1 MNIRHVLLPALAALS
16 LAACNQPAPPATV
29 DAPPPEPGAA
39 ADADAHPPGTG
50 SAQPG
55 ITVEAPWIRLPPPP
69 AAVAAGYLG
78 LHNGGA
84 QADRLLAVE
93 TDAATRVEIH
103 EMREDDGMMRMR
115 ELETGLDLAAGAHV
129 ELGPG
134 GYHLMLME
142 PRAELAVGSRVPAV
156 LVFEHAGRVP
166 VEFEVRS
173 ATGQGGHGGGHGGD
187 TH

>member
-1 MNIRHVLLPALAALS
+1 MNIRNVLLPALAALS
-16 LAACNQPAPPATV
+16 LAACNQPTPPQTV
-29 DAPPPEPGAA
+29 DAPPPGLDAA
-39 ADADAHPPGTG
+39 AQADAGAGIDP
-50 SAQPG
+50 AQAG
-55 ITVEAPWIRLPPPP
+55 IAIEAPWIRLPPPP

-78 LHNGGA
+78 LRNGGA
-84 QADRLLAVE
+84 VADRLLAVE

-115 ELETGLDLAAGAHV
+115 QLEAGLELLSGAHV
-129 ELGPG
+129 ELRPG

-142 PRAELAVGSRVPAV
+142 PKADLAVGTRVPAV

-173 ATGQGGHGGGHGGD
+173 ATGQGSHGRGHGGD
-187 TH
+187 SH